1 MREKLPVI
9 LLSVVLIVGIN
20 HAFAQNFE
28 TLISNRFE
36 PYLLDV
42 MKEQDIPGFAI
53 AVVKDGKIIYS
64 KAFGVKNITSK
75 EKMTTE
81 SLFHQAS
88 VTKTFVATSIMQLV
102 EQGRIKL
109 EDPVVKYVP
118 YFKLADERYKNIT
131 IRQMVTHTSGMPDV
145 QDYEWDKPGAY
156 DDGALERYVKSLK
169 DEKLINEP
177 GTKFHYSNMA
187 FEVLGDLI
195 AKVSGI
201 TFADYVQKSIL
212 TPLKMTHS
220 TLLKKQVDPN
230 LLTTPHVKRGVN
242 TVISEIYPYNR
253 MHGPSS
259 CLISNV
265 NDMSRWAMANLNH
278 GELDGVRI
286 LKESAYDTMWNK
298 GNEVS
303 GNVGICWKLGEH
315 NGLKTIYHGGADI
328 GYMSFVMMVPE
339 KSLGIVAA
347 SNCFPGPITDIVDAV
362 LSVALGENFTNP
374 FAGDTTVDPDIY
386 NAYVGEYDYGR
397 GAILTVTKEEER
409 LFAQMIGQPKFEIF
423 PKSETEFFWKIVNA
437 QIEFVKDSEGKVV
450 KAIHHQAGKKIEVP
464 KIK

>member
-109 EDPVVKYVP
+109 EDPVAKYVP

-265 NDMSRWAMANLNH
+265 NDMSRWAMANLNY

-286 LKESAYDTMWNK
+286 LEESTYDIMWNK
-298 GNEVS
+298 GNDVS
-303 GNVGICWKLGEH
+303 GNVGICWKLDEH
-315 NGLKTIYHGGADI
+315 NGLKTIYLGGADI
-328 GYMSFVMMVPE
+328 GYRSFMIMVPE

-347 SNCFPGPITDIVDAV
+347 SNCLPMPITDIVEAA
-362 LSVALGENFTNP
+362 LSIALGEDFIDP
-374 FAGDTTVDPDIY
+374 FAVDTTVNPDIY
-386 NAYVGEYDYGR
+386 DAYVGEYDYGH
-397 GAILTVTKEEER
+397 GAILTVIKEEDR
-409 LFAQMIGQPKFEIF
+409 LFAQMTGQPKFEIF
-423 PKSETEFFWKIVNA
+423 PKSETEFFWKIANA
-437 QIEFVKDSEGKVV
+437 QIEFVKDNEGKVI
-450 KAIHHQAGKKIEVP
+450 KAIHHQGGQKLEAL